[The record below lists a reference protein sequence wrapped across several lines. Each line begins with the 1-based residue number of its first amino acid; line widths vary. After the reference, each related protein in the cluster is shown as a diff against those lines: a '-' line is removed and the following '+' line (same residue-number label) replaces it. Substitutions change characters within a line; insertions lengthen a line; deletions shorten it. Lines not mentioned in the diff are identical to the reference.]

1 MARSRRAFGVGIVLI
16 TPWLGCSAAPPDV
29 EGDPFAPGGGTGTP
43 GLDAGT
49 RPSGGGGGGTPGVDG
64 GASGTRNDTG
74 TTGGGGTGAD
84 GGSSGGGGGGG
95 TAPTR
100 EVCDNGLDDD
110 RDGRIDED
118 CACLPGDSQPCFEG
132 DPALAGQG
140 TCQRG
145 VSACEGTG
153 EFGIWG
159 ACRGAGRPALETC
172 DGVDNDC
179 DGQVDEGCICMIGE
193 RRGCYGG
200 PPVTRGVGL
209 CHDGMQTCTMGVG
222 GQNQWGP
229 CEGQQLPAAEVCDG
243 FDNNC
248 DGVSDDGCQ
257 CRPGDTRPCYEGE
270 ARSNNV
276 GACRSGVQRCVAGT
290 TIGSR
295 WGGCEQQ
302 VLPSSERCDD
312 RVDNDCDGVTDCAD
326 AQCMGTP
333 ECRPCQTG
341 GQRFTLSSTPAEV
354 LFVVDRS
361 GSMSSLTSD
370 RITRWQ
376 SLTNAVRAVL
386 PSLESSLFM
395 GVLIYPV
402 GGSCGVASSPQV
414 PITTPSANVIASHL
428 AAGSPGG
435 LTPTTQS
442 LDSAIVYFSN
452 TRTTRRRYVVLATD
466 GAPNCGLTVNH
477 VVQRLGTLRGMGV
490 DTFVLGIP
498 GQDSSLRT
506 PLNQMAVAGGRP
518 RSGST
523 QFYEAN
529 NTVEFESALRA
540 ITASAASCTYRLS
553 STPSDPTRVTV
564 FFDSTAVPR
573 STSNGWGFTDTSYRE
588 LRFYGSACTQLQSG
602 QVRSISA
609 SFNCN

>member
-1 MARSRRAFGVGIVLI
+1 M
-16 TPWLGCSAAPPDV
+16 
-29 EGDPFAPGGGTGTP
+29 
-43 GLDAGT
+43 DAGT
-49 RPSGGGGGGTPGVDG
+49 RPGGGTD
-64 GASGTRNDTG
+64 AGTRPG
-74 TTGGGGTGAD
+74 PGPGGSDGATDGGTGGTVD
-84 GGSSGGGGGGG
+84 TGNGG

-118 CACLPGDSQPCFEG
+118 CACLPGDSQPCFDG
-132 DPALAGQG
+132 DPALVGLG

-153 EFGIWG
+153 EFGTWG
-159 ACRGAGRPALETC
+159 SCRGAGRPTLETC

-200 PPVTRGVGL
+200 PPVTRAVGL
-209 CHDGMQTCTMGVG
+209 CHDGMQTCQMGVG

-229 CEGQQLPAAEVCDG
+229 CEGQQLPAGEVCDG

-248 DGVSDDGCQ
+248 DGLTDDGCQ
-257 CRPGDTRPCYEGE
+257 CRPGDMRPCYDGE

-276 GACRSGVQRCVAGT
+276 GACRSGVMRCVAGT

-302 VLPSSERCDD
+302 VLPSSERCNDGM
-312 RVDNDCDGVTDCAD
+312 DNDCDGVTDCAD
-326 AQCMGTP
+326 AHCVGTA
-333 ECRPCQTG
+333 ECRPCQSG

-361 GSMSSLTSD
+361 GSMSGLTSD

-386 PSLESSLFM
+386 PSLESSLSM
-395 GVLIYPV
+395 GVMIFPV
-402 GGSCGVASSPQV
+402 GNSCGVASSPQV
-414 PITTPSANVIASHL
+414 PITTPSANVIANHL
-428 AAGSPGG
+428 AANSPGG
-435 LTPTTQS
+435 LTPTTQT
-442 LDSAIVYFSN
+442 LDAAVVYFSN
-452 TRTTRRRYVVLATD
+452 TRSTRRRFVVLATD
-466 GAPNCGLTVNH
+466 GAPNCGLSVTD
-477 VVQRLGTLRGMGV
+477 VVRRLGTLRGMGIE
-490 DTFVLGIP
+490 TFVLGIP

-518 RSGST
+518 RSGSV

-529 NTVEFESALRA
+529 NTAQLESALRA
-540 ITASAASCTYRLS
+540 ITASAASCTYQLS
-553 STPSDPTRVTV
+553 STPSDPSRVTV
-564 FFDSTAVPR
+564 YFDSTTVAR
-573 STSNGWGFTDTSYRE
+573 STSNGWGFTDTAYRE
-588 LRFYGSACTQLQSG
+588 LRFYGNACTQLQTG

-609 SFNCN
+609 TFNCN